1 MIINIKN
8 RNLIHLTNSFENEQ
22 YLQVFKQLKYKIH
35 NMYVTNSY
43 NM

>member
-1 MIINIKN
+1 M
-8 RNLIHLTNSFENEQ
+8 TNSIENEQ
-22 YLQVFKQLKYKIH
+22 YLQVLQQLKYKIH

>member
-8 RNLIHLTNSFENEQ
+8 RNTFITNSIENEQ
-22 YLQVFKQLKYKIH
+22 YLQVLQQLKYKIH